1 MPWLSLLRMSPAAW
15 GAIPACAWMW
25 YFAQQPDFHV
35 TEGYWEAAIA
45 QTTLIGMIPASL
57 CAATGTWEA
66 IRLKRSGLVDNG
78 GGTSARSCLTVALA
92 QLRITWYVSALFVLW
107 ALICVTRWAS
117 GAPGLPDLRV
127 VALLSLMLFTYAL
140 AGYAIGWLFPGLLA
154 VPATAVVTYLW
165 LAYPAA
171 LEPLWLRQL
180 NGTNLSEC
188 CAYDQNLAS
197 RPLIVPAVVLLGL
210 IGFALLAITARSRRG
225 RLMSILPLTAA
236 AAIAIPLAIP
246 LGLSPSEKRDTS
258 ALRCTDGDIRVCLW
272 PEQSNQAERIQTWAR
287 EGAARLS
294 GAGVTPPAA
303 YTPALSRP
311 SKADVLRSL
320 VSMVM
325 PATFPRCENWAG
337 RSAYFP
343 VGAWLE
349 LTAGAPRAEVAKRMG
364 DGGKT
369 IALIDRVRTLPAKDQ
384 LNWYQT
390 NRSALTDCDRRPKL
404 EPGTPKDGTS

>member
-107 ALICVTRWAS
+107 TLICVTRWAS

-246 LGLSPSEKRDTS
+246 LGLSPSEK
-258 ALRCTDGDIRVCLW
+258 
-272 PEQSNQAERIQTWAR
+272 E
-287 EGAARLS
+287 
-294 GAGVTPPAA
+294 
-303 YTPALSRP
+303 TPARCGALMGTYASASGPNRATKPDGFRP
-311 SKADVLRSL
+311 GRGKA
-320 VSMVM
+320 
-325 PATFPRCENWAG
+325 
-337 RSAYFP
+337 
-343 VGAWLE
+343 
-349 LTAGAPRAEVAKRMG
+349 
-364 DGGKT
+364 
-369 IALIDRVRTLPAKDQ
+369 LP
-384 LNWYQT
+384 
-390 NRSALTDCDRRPKL
+390 
-404 EPGTPKDGTS
+404 G